1 LNPCH
6 AHNVETFTT
15 QAGCW
20 RFAIETNVPKPS
32 TRLRSGRQGQTGVA
46 L

>member
-15 QAGCW
+15 RAGCL
-20 RFAIETNVPKPS
+20 RCAIATNVPKPS
-32 TRLRSGRQGQTGVA
+32 TRLRSGRQGQAGVA